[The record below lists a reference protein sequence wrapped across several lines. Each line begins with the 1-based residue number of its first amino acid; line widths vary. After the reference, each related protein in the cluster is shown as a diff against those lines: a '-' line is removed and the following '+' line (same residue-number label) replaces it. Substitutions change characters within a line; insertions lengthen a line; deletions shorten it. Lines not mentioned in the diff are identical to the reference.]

1 MPVKPAISC
10 SVGLEVDVDGVAP
23 VTTFAVEGLEVEVRL
38 AGRSTGSRCEPPR
51 PVGGR
56 CSTVTVRTGDALTV
70 VKWSPGRSAASAGAV
85 PASEIEQAAITALHA
100 DRNFMPHLPVD
111 EQDAAER

>member
-1 MPVKPAISC
+1 GREGAA
-10 SVGLEVDVDGVAP
+10 DGVAP
-23 VTTFAVEGLEVEVRL
+23 ATRFPVEGLEVGVRL
-38 AGRSTGSRCEPPR
+38 ARRSTGSRCQPPR

-56 CSTVTVRTGDALTV
+56 CSTVPVRTGDALTV
-70 VKWSPGRSAASAGAV
+70 VTWSPGRSAASAGAV